1 MRRRHDAFQLV
12 HDYEHMGLNNAYL
25 SKMQH
30 ERALRYNDNHVNEH
44 HHVAAAFTVLLK
56 PHPPSPLSLFLS
68 LSLSFSNSR
77 PNLPCNHQV
86 LLKPECNF
94 LEALPPPLFATFRR
108 VRTMKPLKHVH
119 AVMRTLPYF
128 CCHLNA
134 AALRGPFSA
143 ACDRARHCH

>member
-68 LSLSFSNSR
+68 LSPTLAQISPATIRCCSSLSATSSKRCPRRSLR
-77 PNLPCNHQV
+77 P
-86 LLKPECNF
+86 
-94 LEALPPPLFATFRR
+94 
-108 VRTMKPLKHVH
+108 
-119 AVMRTLPYF
+119 
-128 CCHLNA
+128 
-134 AALRGPFSA
+134 SA
-143 ACDRARHCH
+143 GSEP